1 MQLDPLR
8 SPPLL
13 PPGIACY
20 TARLIG
26 GDHRLHF
33 AAGRAC
39 AARAMAQLGVPA
51 APIDRG
57 PGGEPVWPEGLTGSI
72 THKGEYVSAAVARTT
87 DVLSLGIDAE
97 EIIDAGR
104 AARIAPRV
112 VLPRETAVG
121 GGSLDAA
128 VRVVLLFSIK
138 ESVFKCLYP
147 LVLKRFYYDAL
158 AVTDVDLDAGTFRGT
173 CLTPLSDRFPCGALV
188 TGRVMLDEHRVYSA
202 AWLAHDTS
210 GRSPGRRVEG

>member
-13 PPGIACY
+13 PPGIAWHS
-20 TARLIG
+20 ARLIG
-26 GDHRLHF
+26 GDHRQHF

-51 APIDRG
+51 APIARG

-72 THKGEYVSAAVARTT
+72 THKGEYVSAAVARTAE
-87 DVLSLGIDAE
+87 VLSLGIDAE

-112 VLPRETAVG
+112 VLPREASVG
-121 GGSLDAA
+121 GESLDAA
-128 VRVVLLFSIK
+128 VRVIVLFSIK

-158 AVTDVDLDAGTFRGT
+158 EVTAVDLDTGTFRGT
-173 CLTPLSDRFPCGALV
+173 CLAPLSDRFPPGAIV
-188 TGRVMLDEHRVYSA
+188 TGRVMVDERRVYSA
-202 AWLAHDTS
+202 AWLDPG
-210 GRSPGRRVEG
+210 GRVGG